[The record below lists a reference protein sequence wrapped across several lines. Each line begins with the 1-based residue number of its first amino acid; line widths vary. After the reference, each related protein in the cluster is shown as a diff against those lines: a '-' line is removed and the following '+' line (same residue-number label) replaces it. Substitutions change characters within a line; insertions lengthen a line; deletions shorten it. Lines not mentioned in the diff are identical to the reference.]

1 MNFEKNDNSNKI
13 IFNKWIN
20 SSSLEE
26 NIKPIIF
33 KKNEYSS
40 MSYHMWLGTKNH
52 LETSSNNNNDIK
64 AKIINNNFKIKNNV
78 KIYSLI
84 FNKIFL
90 FGLPKIHIINMNLNI
105 NLINL
110 KKLLSLATKSLIY

>member
-13 IFNKWIN
+13 VFNKWFN
-20 SSSLEE
+20 SYSLEE
-26 NIKPIIF
+26 NTKPIIF

-40 MSYHMWLGTKNH
+40 MSYHMWLGTKNY

-64 AKIINNNFKIKNNV
+64 AKIINNKFKIKNNV
-78 KIYSLI
+78 EIYSLI
-84 FNKIFL
+84 FNKIFD
-90 FGLPKIHIINMNLNI
+90 LPKIHIINMNLNI

-110 KKLLSLATKSLIY
+110 KKILSLATKSLIY